1 MVYRVRAGVRPRSS
15 VGTSMDTF
23 LKRLA
28 TGQAASLRIFLL
40 FLGTTFVC
48 ELGIM
53 LTLAAVLPRDMPPV
67 VASLADA
74 SILTL
79 TLAPLVWWLFV
90 LPARRLTES
99 RSRLLDRVLSA
110 QEVERRRIAAD
121 LHDGLGQSLT
131 SVQLRLAAIEEA
143 AAEPAMRDRVAAT
156 RSVVATALDDI
167 RRLVRDTRPPVLD
180 DLGLVA
186 ALENLLADVAGAA
199 GLESSF
205 SCTGDHPVRLPAP
218 LETAVFR
225 SVQEALTNAVRH
237 ADAACVDVT
246 MRRDADAIIVTVAD
260 DGGGFD
266 VAAARQP
273 FGILGMQERTAALG
287 GDVEITSRP
296 GRGTAV
302 VIRIPLAPVGA
313 SA

>member
-1 MVYRVRAGVRPRSS
+1 
-15 VGTSMDTF
+15 MDTF

-28 TGQAASLRIFLL
+28 TGHPASLRIFLL

-53 LTLAAVLPRDMPPV
+53 LALAAALPRDMPPV

-74 SILTL
+74 TILTL
-79 TLAPLVWWLFV
+79 TLAPAVWWLFV

-99 RSRLLDRVLSA
+99 RSRLLERVLSA
-110 QEVERRRIAAD
+110 QEDERRRIAAD

-143 AAEPAMRDRVAAT
+143 AGTSAVRERVAAT
-156 RSVVATALDDI
+156 RSVVAGALDDI

-186 ALENLLADVAGAA
+186 ALENLLTDVAGAA

-205 SCTGDHPVRLPAP
+205 SYTGDRSVRLPAP
-218 LETAVFR
+218 IETAVFR

-237 ADAACVDVT
+237 ADAGRLDVT
-246 MRRDADAIIVTVAD
+246 MRRDTDSIVVGVAD
-260 DGGGFD
+260 DGCGFD
-266 VAAARQP
+266 VAGALRGPRQP
-273 FGILGMQERTAALG
+273 FGILGMQERMATLG

-296 GRGTAV
+296 AV
-302 VIRIPLAPVGA
+302 ARW
-313 SA
+313 S

>member
-1 MVYRVRAGVRPRSS
+1 
-15 VGTSMDTF
+15 MDTF

-53 LTLAAVLPRDMPPV
+53 LTLAALLPRDMPPL

-74 SILTL
+74 AILTL

-110 QEVERRRIAAD
+110 QEDERRRIAAD

-131 SVQLRLAAIEEA
+131 SVQLRLAAIEQA
-143 AAEPAMRDRVAAT
+143 TAEPVVRERVAAT
-156 RSVVATALDDI
+156 RSVVGAALDDI
-167 RRLVRDTRPPVLD
+167 RRLVRDTRPPALD
-180 DLGLVA
+180 DLGLAA
-186 ALENLLADVAGAA
+186 ALENLLDDVAGAA

-205 SCTGDHPVRLPAP
+205 ACTGDRPGRLPAP
-218 LETAVFR
+218 IETAVFR
-225 SVQEALTNAVRH
+225 AVQEALTNAVRH
-237 ADAACVDVT
+237 AGAVRVDVT
-246 MRRDADAIIVTVAD
+246 MHRAAAALVVTVVD

-266 VAAARQP
+266 VAAARRATPQP

-287 GDVEITSRP
+287 GDVEISSRP
-296 GRGTAV
+296 GRGTTV
-302 VIRIPLAPVGA
+302 VVRIPLAPVGA
-313 SA
+313 PA